1 MITNELLEEKW
12 LTQKKM
18 ARAAHFDIKILL
30 DNSEKIVEKMLK
42 EHGTVLK
49 IAELKPV
56 SSKKGRKTI

>member
-1 MITNELLEEKW
+1 MAYT
-12 LTQKKM
+12 KKM